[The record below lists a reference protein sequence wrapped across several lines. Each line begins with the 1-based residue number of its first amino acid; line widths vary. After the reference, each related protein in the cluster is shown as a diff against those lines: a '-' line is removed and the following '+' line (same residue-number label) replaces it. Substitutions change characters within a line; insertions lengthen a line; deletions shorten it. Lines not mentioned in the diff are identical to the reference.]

1 MPLITTAI
9 TLRDI
14 TVLLPKGCGS
24 FCDPQVKAV
33 FAMVSTLEAGQ
44 RANLYINSEGG
55 ELEQWDA
62 QVQLANWNAAAADG
76 IIGFVL

>member
-1 MPLITTAI
+1 MPLISDPCTI
-9 TLRDI
+9 TDV

-55 ELEQWDA
+55 ELEQ
-62 QVQLANWNAAAADG
+62 
-76 IIGFVL
+76 